1 MIKICTFKEIL
12 TSKVDIVVREMSE
25 SSSLEEGEIKQQSR
39 RRQRT
44 RKEKGGGNGR
54 SGNGRPKKKADSS
67 EEELSKCSHCGKT
80 TDEPGNWPNCAFDH
94 NLGRNWQEE
103 MTQHFVCG
111 TCIDGFCGSCHAFFC
126 ANCMSS
132 SGDGKLCKDCE

>member
-1 MIKICTFKEIL
+1 
-12 TSKVDIVVREMSE
+12 MSE

-44 RKEKGGGNGR
+44 RKEKGG
-54 SGNGRPKKKADSS
+54 GNGRPKKKADSS